1 MLYFNIFKMKK
12 LLRWIIAYWSGKY
25 WFQNYRN
32 QNLVLRW
39 TLCIRPFKQD
49 IFTGST
55 SAMVWWAFSP
65 SYHCF
70 WLVECFVDAVVRR
83 MSNQPSV
90 EGARVVEDACSFCG
104 WIKSQTQIKLSI
116 VCTNF
121 SVNRIVDTENMYI
134 MHTLIPSVIK
144 IHRRKIERR
153 VMLIHRN
160 RTQF

>member
-1 MLYFNIFKMKK
+1 MLLYLINCFQYIGCKLSMSFLITYNACYTSTFSRWKK

-39 TLCIRPFKQD
+39 TLCKQD

-83 MSNQPSV
+83 MLNQPSV

-116 VCTNF
+116 YLHEF
-121 SVNRIVDTENMYI
+121 
-134 MHTLIPSVIK
+134 
-144 IHRRKIERR
+144 
-153 VMLIHRN
+153 
-160 RTQF
+160 